1 MFCPKCATQNVDGAS
16 FCRSCGANISL
27 IPHALSGK
35 LPTETADNYRD
46 HDWRDDLRKRRR
58 NRPPSIDAGIRSL
71 VGGIAFIV
79 VSILVA
85 MYSPGGWTWWYWL
98 LIPASTFIG
107 RGISELVRAKQ
118 AGKIVAGRHDG
129 VPLPPA
135 SDFPPNTYFPR
146 GQQGESGAP
155 RTAELMPPA
164 PSVTEG
170 TTRHLGAEAP
180 TRTFDSLEG
189 REKPS

>member
-27 IPHALSGK
+27 IPHALSGQ
-35 LPTETADNYRD
+35 LPTAKADDDRD
-46 HDWRDDLRKRRR
+46 RDWRDDLRKRRR
-58 NRPPSIDAGIRSL
+58 NRPPSIDAGIRNL

-129 VPLPPA
+129 VSLPPV

-146 GQQGESGAP
+146 GQQGETGAP

-180 TRTFDSLEG
+180 TQHFDSLEG
-189 REKPS
+189 GEEPH

>member
-35 LPTETADNYRD
+35 LPAATVDDDRD
-46 HDWRDDLRKRRR
+46 GDWRSDWRSRRR
-58 NRPPSIDAGIRSL
+58 NRPPSIDAGIRNL
-71 VGGIAFIV
+71 VCGIAFIV
-79 VSILVA
+79 VSILVG

-107 RGISELVRAKQ
+107 RGISDIIRAKQ
-118 AGKIVAGRHDG
+118 AGALGAAQQSPQLQ
-129 VPLPPA
+129 VPNPILIPPA
-135 SDFPPNTYFPR
+135 RST
-146 GQQGESGAP
+146 S
-155 RTAELMPPA
+155 ELMPPG

-180 TRTFDSLEG
+180 TRTFDSMSSD
-189 REKPS
+189 KPS

>member
-27 IPHALSGK
+27 IPHALSGQ
-35 LPTETADNYRD
+35 LPTAKADDDRD
-46 HDWRDDLRKRRR
+46 RDWRDDLRKRRR
-58 NRPPSIDAGIRSL
+58 NRPPSIDAGIRNL

-118 AGKIVAGRHDG
+118 AGAVGAAQQS
-129 VPLPPA
+129 PPQLQA
-135 SDFPPNTYFPR
+135 PNPIQIPSPR
-146 GQQGESGAP
+146 NTSA
-155 RTAELMPPA
+155 LMPPV

-170 TTRHLGAEAP
+170 TTRHLRAEAP
-180 TRTFDSLEG
+180 TRTFDSVDSG
-189 REKPS
+189 EKPH